1 MAERHDLRSV
11 EQHWQRSAEE
21 IRQDIAAKRESI
33 SQTVDQLGDRLHQKL
48 DWRERVTQHPYVA
61 LGAAA
66 AVGVLLSG
74 TFKHRPTPRERIMDA
89 VAETIEDFTDDVRNS
104 VTGLFLKTAGPSF
117 LRSAIAGILTKAV
130 VDVLKNKATSEGR
143 WEPPAE

>member
-1 MAERHDLRSV
+1 MAERYDLKSV

-21 IRQDIAAKRESI
+21 IRHDIAAKRESI

-48 DWRERVTQHPYVA
+48 DWREQVGQHPYVA

-66 AVGVLLSG
+66 AVGALLSG
-74 TFKHRPTPRERIMDA
+74 VFKHRPTPRDRIMDA
-89 VAETIEDFTDDVRNS
+89 VAETIEDLTDDVRNS
-104 VTGLFLKTAGPSF
+104 VTGLLVKTAGPSF

-130 VDVLKNKATSEGR
+130 VEAFKNKAGSDGR
-143 WEPPAE
+143 REPPAE

>member
-21 IRQDIAAKRESI
+21 IRQDIAAKRDSI
-33 SQTVDQLGDRLHQKL
+33 SQTVDRLGDRLHQKL
-48 DWRERVTQHPYVA
+48 DWREQVTQHPYVA
-61 LGAAA
+61 LGTAA

-74 TFKHRPTPRERIMDA
+74 AFKHRPTPRERIMDA

-130 VDVLKNKATSEGR
+130 VDVLKTKAASEGR